1 MQEELK
7 TFTKKT
13 LSAEERAHQ
22 MDEVLSSEEAK
33 LVQLERE
40 VTLEREKQVWPCPH
54 PVPDVV
60 AIGYHFGLFL
70 LCSLKKHKSSL
81 N

>member
-7 TFTKKT
+7 TSTKKT

-33 LVQLERE
+33 LAQLEKE
-40 VTLEREKQVWPCPH
+40 VALQREKQVWPH
-54 PVPDVV
+54 PSRGAAV
-60 AIGYHFGLFL
+60 AIVL
-70 LCSLKKHKSSL
+70 
-81 N
+81 

>member
-7 TFTKKT
+7 SSTKKT
-13 LSAEERAHQ
+13 LNAEERAHQ
-22 MDEVLSSEEAK
+22 MDEVMSSEEAK
-33 LVQLERE
+33 LVQLEKE
-40 VTLEREKQVWPCPH
+40 VTLQREKQVWPRPH
-54 PVPDVV
+54 PVPGCGCHWIPL
-60 AIGYHFGLFL
+60 AFL